1 MILRYLSDYYKK
13 CMELYSDEAPALGFE
28 KRTLDYVLVINQDG
42 TLTDSYYTDFECVIS
57 RPASNKTSAPV
68 AEILWGSEKYMLN
81 IVDNTILDEPGEH
94 CVEIIKMLDELVDT
108 YPHRKDFR
116 ALQRFYKLKE
126 YKKLEDHESY
136 KKLKSCKAIS
146 FFVRGEEKPV
156 CAFSQELDDYLHRL
170 AKEKKIAC
178 CLVSGRKDNICRTF
192 GYIRLGK
199 ATTGKIVSFNEGSGY
214 DSQGKSQG
222 ENAPISIYEEY
233 AYIAALKRLTN
244 SEDNSLKVYVK
255 DPKTKKLI
263 IDRILV
269 YWSSAQNE
277 DDIKA
282 IEEPQNMFAHL
293 DKYDPDDV
301 VNVKNFFE
309 NVKKGG
315 IDGEYSNE
323 RYYFLELVPTSKGR
337 IAISFWNEC
346 SIIDFADIV
355 MRHFE
360 AMNINTYHNIAIRYD
375 ALNMVNAVSP
385 YKKVKPKNK
394 KAKPIT
400 EYDRIPN
407 MIDSVFRSIFS
418 GSLYPE
424 VLFKASIGRIMAEQN
439 RPIQDKEPNDYWD
452 FERRDAER
460 AAICKAFLYRNHNKT
475 NIKNMLNEEI
485 KEKGYL
491 CGRLFA
497 VLERTQE
504 LANHETDNVWKSDL
518 RSKYMNAAMT
528 TPAIVFPAI
537 LANSNYYLDKLNSIG
552 YIEGLKQEIINKFR
566 TDETAMTLGLF
577 PKTLSV
583 VEQGNFFVGYY
594 QQRAVFMNNRKS
606 TEENEII
613 NN

>member
-1 MILRYLSDYYKK
+1 
-13 CMELYSDEAPALGFE
+13 MELYPDEAPALGFE
-28 KRTLDYVLVINQDG
+28 IRTLDYVLVINQDG
-42 TLTDSYYTDFECVIS
+42 TLTDTFYTDVECVVS
-57 RPASNKTSAPV
+57 RPASNKTSGAV
-68 AEILWGSEKYMLN
+68 ADVLWGDEKYMLN
-81 IVDNTILDEPGEH
+81 IVDNTILDEPGKH

-126 YKKLEDHESY
+126 YKKLENQESY

-146 FFVRGEEKPV
+146 FFVIGEEKPV
-156 CAFSQELDDYLHRL
+156 CAFSQELDDYIHRL
-170 AKEKKIAC
+170 AKDKNKAC
-178 CLVSGRKDNICRTF
+178 CLVSGIKDNICRTF
-192 GYIRLGK
+192 GYIPLGK
-199 ATTGKIVSFNEGSGY
+199 ATTGKIVSFNEGNGY

-255 DPKTKKLI
+255 DPKTKKLN

-269 YWSSAQNE
+269 YWSSAQNK
-277 DDIKA
+277 DDINA
-282 IEEPQNMFAHL
+282 IEKPQNMFAHL

-315 IDGEYSNE
+315 IDGEYGNE

-360 AMNINTYHNIAIRYD
+360 AMNLNTYHNITIRYD
-375 ALNMVNAVSP
+375 ALSMVNAASP
-385 YKKVKPKNK
+385 YKKSSGK
-394 KAKPIT
+394 T
-400 EYDRIPN
+400 EYNRIPN
-407 MIDSVFRSIFS
+407 MIDSVFRSIFA
-418 GSLYPE
+418 GTLYPE
-424 VLFKASIGRIMAEQN
+424 VLLKASIGRVLAEQN
-439 RPIQDKEPNDYWD
+439 RPDPDKESDDYWH

-460 AAICKAFLYRNHNKT
+460 AAICKAFLYRNYNKT
-475 NIKNMLNEEI
+475 NIKDMINEKI
-485 KEKGYL
+485 TDKGYL

>member
-1 MILRYLSDYYKK
+1 
-13 CMELYSDEAPALGFE
+13 MELYPDEAPALGFE

-42 TLTDSYYTDFECVIS
+42 TLTDSYYTDVECVIS

-81 IVDNTILDEPGEH
+81 IVDNSILDEPGKH

-126 YKKLEDHESY
+126 YKKLENQESY
-136 KKLKSCKAIS
+136 KQLKSCKAIS
-146 FFVRGEEKPV
+146 FFVIGEEKPV
-156 CAFSQELDDYLHRL
+156 CAFSQELDDYIHRL
-170 AKEKKIAC
+170 AKDKNKAC
-178 CLVSGRKDNICRTF
+178 CLVSGIKDNICRTF
-192 GYIRLGK
+192 GYIPLGK
-199 ATTGKIVSFNEGSGY
+199 ATTGKIVSFNEGNGY

-269 YWSSAQNE
+269 YWSSASNK
-277 DDIKA
+277 DTIKA
-282 IEEPQNMFAHL
+282 IEGPQKGFVHL

-315 IDGEYSNE
+315 IDGEYGKE
-323 RYYFLELVPTSKGR
+323 TYYFLELVPTSKGR

-346 SIIDFADIV
+346 SIIEFADIV
-355 MRHFE
+355 QCHFE
-360 AMNINTYHNIAIRYD
+360 AMNINTYHNIIIRYD
-375 ALNMVNAVSP
+375 ALSMVNAVSP
-385 YKKVKPKNK
+385 YKKSSG
-394 KAKPIT
+394 

-418 GSLYPE
+418 GTLYPE
-424 VLFKASIGRIMAEQN
+424 VLFKAAICRALAEQN
-439 RPIQDKEPNDYWD
+439 RPDPDKETDDYWH

-460 AAICKAFLYRNHNKT
+460 AAICKAFLCRNYKQT

-485 KEKGYL
+485 KDKGYL

-518 RSKYMNAAMT
+518 RSKYMSAAMT

-537 LANSNYYLDKLNSIG
+537 LANSNYYLDKLSNIKA
-552 YIEGLKQEIINKFR
+552 IEELKQSIIDGFTINGKSNPMEF
-566 TDETAMTLGLF
+566 F
-577 PKTLSV
+577 PNTLSV

-594 QQRAVFMNNRKS
+594 QQRTVLMNKRKS
-606 TEENEII
+606 TEETEI
-613 NN
+613 NNE

>member
-1 MILRYLSDYYKK
+1 
-13 CMELYSDEAPALGFE
+13 MELYPDETPALGFE

-42 TLTDSYYTDFECVIS
+42 TFTGEIIEDVNCIVACS
-57 RPASNKTSAPV
+57 PSNKAGKKAP
-68 AEILWGSEKYMLN
+68 ANLLYDKAQYMLN
-81 IVDNTILDEPGEH
+81 FNPDVQDEP
-94 CVEIIKMLDELVDT
+94 CDFCNMIIMTLNELANL
-108 YPHRKDFR
+108 YPQRADFN
-116 ALQRFYKLKE
+116 ALQKFYDLREYKQVANNEL
-126 YKKLEDHESY
+126 YKKLRNG
-136 KKLKSCKAIS
+136 KAIS
-146 FFVRGEEKPV
+146 FRVIGEDKPV
-156 CAFSQELDDYLHRL
+156 CAYSPELDDYLHIL
-170 AKEKKIAC
+170 AKNKSEAQ
-178 CLVSGRKDNICRTF
+178 CLVSGRKDNICLTF
-192 GYIRLGK
+192 DFVSLGK
-199 ATTGKIVSFNEGSGY
+199 ATNGKIVSFQKGSGY

-233 AYIAALKRLTN
+233 AYTAALKRLTN

-255 DPKTKKLI
+255 DPKTKKLN

-269 YWSSAQNE
+269 YWSSAQNK
-277 DDIKA
+277 DNINA
-282 IEEPQNMFAHL
+282 IEGPQNMFAHL

-301 VNVKNFFE
+301 VNVKNFFADI
-309 NVKKGG
+309 KKGG
-315 IDGEYSNE
+315 VDGKYGKEK
-323 RYYFLELVPTSKGR
+323 YYFLELVPTSQAR

-355 MRHFE
+355 MRHFD
-360 AMNINTYHNIAIRYD
+360 AMNINTYNNIKIKYD
-375 ALNMVNAVSP
+375 ALSMVNAASP
-385 YKKVKPKNK
+385 YKKNGGK
-394 KAKPIT
+394 T

-418 GSLYPE
+418 GILYPE
-424 VLFKASIGRIMAEQN
+424 VLFKAAIGRIMAEQN

-460 AAICKAFLYRNHNKT
+460 AAICKAFLYRNYKQT
-475 NIKNMLNEEI
+475 NIEYMLNEKI
-485 KEKGYL
+485 TDKGYL

-552 YIEGLKQEIINKFR
+552 YIEELKQEIINKF
-566 TDETAMTLGLF
+566 TINDEPKMLEVF

-606 TEENEII
+606 KEETEI
-613 NN
+613 NNE

>member
-1 MILRYLSDYYKK
+1 
-13 CMELYSDEAPALGFE
+13 MELYPDEAPALGFE

-42 TLTDSYYTDFECVIS
+42 TLTNIYYTEVECVVS

-68 AEILWGSEKYMLN
+68 ADVLWGDEKYMLN
-81 IVDNTILDEPGEH
+81 IVDNSIRDEPGKH
-94 CVEIIKMLDELVDT
+94 CNEIIKLLAELVEA
-108 YPHRKDFR
+108 YPNRKDFV
-116 ALQRFYKLKE
+116 ALQLFYNRKE
-126 YKKLEDHESY
+126 YKKIASHESY
-136 KKLKSCKAIS
+136 ANLKSCKAIS
-146 FFVRGEEKPV
+146 FLVIGEDKPV
-156 CAFSQELDDYLHRL
+156 CAYSPELDDYLHRL
-170 AKEKKIAC
+170 AKNKPEAQ
-178 CLVSGRKDNICRTF
+178 CLVSGKNDNICITF
-192 GYIRLGK
+192 GIVPLGK
-199 ATTGKIVSFNEGSGY
+199 ATKGKIVSFNEGRGY

-222 ENAPISIYEEY
+222 NNAPISIYEEY
-233 AYIAALKRLTN
+233 AYIAALKRLTK
-244 SEDNSLKVYVK
+244 SEDNSLKIFVK
-255 DPKTKKLI
+255 DPKTNKPI

-269 YWSSAQNE
+269 YWSSAQNK
-277 DDIKA
+277 DDIEA
-282 IEEPQNMFAHL
+282 IENPQNVFAHL

-301 VNVKNFFE
+301 VNVKNFFAD
-309 NVKKGG
+309 VKKGG
-315 IDGEYSNE
+315 IDGKHGREQ
-323 RYYFLELVPTSKGR
+323 YYFLELVPTSQAR

-355 MRHFE
+355 MRHFD
-360 AMNINTYHNIAIRYD
+360 AMNLITYNNITIRYD
-375 ALNMVNAVSP
+375 ALSMVNAASP
-385 YKKVKPKNK
+385 YKKSNGR
-394 KAKPIT
+394 T
-400 EYDRIPN
+400 EYNRIPN

-418 GSLYPE
+418 GTLYPE
-424 VLFKASIGRIMAEQN
+424 VLLKASINRIMAEQN
-439 RPIQDKEPNDYWD
+439 RPDTESDEYWD

-460 AAICKAFLYRNHNKT
+460 AAICKAFLYRNYNQT

-485 KEKGYL
+485 KDKGYL

-537 LANSNYYLDKLNSIG
+537 LANSNYYLDKLSNIK
-552 YIEGLKQEIINKFR
+552 YIEDLKQSII
-566 TDETAMTLGLF
+566 DGLAINEKSNPIEFF

-594 QQRAVFMNNRKS
+594 QQRTIFMNKRKP